1 MTDLTDRLYLRK
13 CSLVVGGDGT
23 GLELGELRISFST
36 QHADFETPNRADIRI
51 YNLSEETARRVQKE
65 FTSVVLQAGYEGNFG
80 LVFGGSV
87 RQVRRGREAGT
98 DTYLDILASDGDRA
112 YNYAVVNATLAAG
125 ATVRD
130 QADVAL
136 GSLAD
141 HGVVTGHIPDLG
153 GEALPRGKVMYG
165 MARKYM
171 RDAAETS
178 NTTWSIQNGAAQM
191 IPVQGY
197 GPGEAISLTAQTG
210 LIGQPEQTNE
220 GIRVRAL
227 LNPRFR
233 VGGRIKLD
241 NASILRFKTELR
253 AGAFDKAPRLDDD
266 GLYRILAIDFKGD
279 TRGPDWYA
287 DLICVGIDDSAPIG
301 SKLRDTNGGR

>member
-1 MTDLTDRLYLRK
+1 MSELTDRLYLRK

-23 GLELGELRISFST
+23 GLELGDLRISFAT

-65 FTSVVLQAGYEGNFG
+65 FTRVVLQAGYEGNFG

-98 DTYLDILASDGDRA
+98 DTYLDILAADGDRA
-112 YNYAVVNATLAAG
+112 YNYAVVNATLASG

-141 HGVVTGHIPDLG
+141 HGVATGHIPDLG

-178 NTTWSIQNGAAQM
+178 ATTWSIQNGAAQM

-197 GPGEAISLTAQTG
+197 SPGEAISLTAQTG

-253 AGAFDKAPRLDDD
+253 SGAFDKAPRLDDD
-266 GLYRILAIDFKGD
+266 GLYRILAIDLRGD

-287 DLICVGIDDSAPIG
+287 DLICVGIDDSAPVG